1 VEWLPKKSEVAIAF
15 MIRFIIGTSR
25 FSGGDIVRR
34 RRSGQPNIYIKDR
47 VCLDLP
53 FALDVKG
60 GE

>member
-1 VEWLPKKSEVAIAF
+1 
-15 MIRFIIGTSR
+15 MIRFIVRRSR

-34 RRSGQPNIYIKDR
+34 SRFSGMDSQMYVKER
-47 VCLDLP
+47 VCLDPP